1 MDIEKFKSSV
11 YREMADITKALGN
24 PNRLEIIDL
33 LAQGPASVEYI
44 SENTK
49 LSTANASQHLQVLKN
64 SKLVKTDRQGKYIY
78 YSLAGNQVFQVWC
91 ALRRLGF
98 SQNAELSRLVN
109 DYRENR
115 ESLDTISS
123 EELMSKMGGD
133 EIVVV
138 DVRPRHEYEVSHI
151 KNARS
156 LPKSDLQK
164 ELDKI
169 PKDKKIVAYCRGPLC
184 VMADDVI
191 ELLKQQGYDAARL
204 EKGFPDWVALG
215 LPVEGNPPM
224 EAMAPPSGTF
234 ETI

>member
-1 MDIEKFKSSV
+1 MDIETFKSSV

-33 LAQGPASVEYI
+33 LAQGPSSVEYI
-44 SENTK
+44 SEHTK

-64 SKLVKTDRQGKYIY
+64 SKLVAAERQGKYIY
-78 YSLAGNQVFQVWC
+78 YSLSGNQVFQVWC

-98 SQNAELSRLVN
+98 SQSAELASLVT

-115 ESLDTISS
+115 ESLKTITS
-123 EELMSKMGGD
+123 EELMSKLGD
-133 EIVVV
+133 DEVVV
-138 DVRPRHEYEVSHI
+138 IDVRPKHEYELSHI
-151 KNARS
+151 KNAKS
-156 LPKSDLQK
+156 LPKSELQK
-164 ELDKI
+164 ELDQI

-191 ELLKQQGYDAARL
+191 ELLKQEGYDATRL

-215 LPVEGNPPM
+215 LPVEGNPPLK
-224 EAMAPPSGTF
+224 AMTPPSGTF
-234 ETI
+234 EII

>member
-1 MDIEKFKSSV
+1 MDIETFKSSV

-44 SENTK
+44 SEHTK

-64 SKLVKTDRQGKYIY
+64 SKLVTTERQGKYIY
-78 YSLAGNQVFQVWC
+78 YSLSGNQVFQVWC

-98 SQNAELSRLVN
+98 SQNAELARLVN

-115 ESLDTISS
+115 ESLDTITS
-123 EELMSKMGGD
+123 EELMNKLGD
-133 EIVVV
+133 DQVVV
-138 DVRPRHEYEVSHI
+138 IDVRPKHEYELSHI
-151 KNARS
+151 KNAKS
-156 LPKSDLQK
+156 LPKSELQK
-164 ELDKI
+164 ELDQI

-191 ELLKQQGYDAARL
+191 ELLKQKGYDAARL

-215 LPVEGNPPM
+215 LPVEGNPPLK
-224 EAMAPPSGTF
+224 AMTPPPGTF
-234 ETI
+234 EII

>member
-1 MDIEKFKSSV
+1 MDIEIFKSSV
-11 YREMADITKALGN
+11 YKEMADITKALGN

-44 SENTK
+44 SEHTK

-64 SKLVKTDRQGKYIY
+64 SKLVTTERQGKYIY
-78 YSLAGNQVFQVWC
+78 YSLSGNQVFQVWC

-98 SQNAELSRLVN
+98 SQNAELARLVS

-115 ESLDTISS
+115 ESLETITS
-123 EELMSKMGGD
+123 EELMSKLGD
-133 EIVVV
+133 DEVVV
-138 DVRPRHEYEVSHI
+138 IDVRPKHEYELSHI
-151 KNARS
+151 KNAKS
-156 LPKSDLQK
+156 LPKSELQK

-191 ELLKQQGYDAARL
+191 ELLKQKGYDAARL

-215 LPVEGNPPM
+215 LPVEGNPPLK
-224 EAMAPPSGTF
+224 AMTPPPGTF
-234 ETI
+234 EII

>member
-1 MDIEKFKSSV
+1 
-11 YREMADITKALGN
+11 MADITKALGN
-24 PNRLEIIDL
+24 SNRLEIIDL

-64 SKLVKTDRQGKYIY
+64 SKLVTTDRQGKYIY

-98 SQNAELSRLVN
+98 SQNAELARLVN
-109 DYRENR
+109 DYRENK
-115 ESLDTISS
+115 ESLETITS

-133 EIVVV
+133 EVVV
-138 DVRPRHEYEVSHI
+138 IDVRPRHEYELSHI
-151 KNARS
+151 KNAKS
-156 LPKSDLQK
+156 LPKEHLHN
-164 ELDKI
+164 ELNNI

-191 ELLKQQGYDAARL
+191 ELLKQKGYDAARL

-215 LPVEGNPPM
+215 LPVEGDPPM
-224 EAMAPPSGTF
+224 KAVAPPAGTF
-234 ETI
+234 EMI